1 MGRGKVEMRPI
12 EDKSTRQVT
21 FSKRK
26 RGLLKKAQELSVLCG
41 VEVAVVIFSG
51 GGKLYEFSG
60 GESLEKVIQRY
71 QAHKEADAA
80 VKENTDGTE
89 MPACRNLVPGPDLLQ
104 MLQRHLEEKTVDHLD
119 STELVQLERKLE
131 SLLRGTRI
139 RKTELMIEAVTTLYQ
154 QEVAPP
160 PPENLVME
168 NEVRNVPFYR
178 NNTELSAIT
187 NHQNQQHHQQPQ
199 QDEEVEVGEFPNEQ
213 QLQQQQQQQHQ
224 QQLLLMGMHLN
235 NNGGFIPIHQLHQ
248 HQQHQLFL
256 MGMHLNNTTNNN
268 NDNDNSNS
276 SSNNNNSSSNNNNN
290 GGSATVTAAAA
301 SAVPP
306 LLQRDAFQKGILHF
320 F

>member
-89 MPACRNLVPGPDLLQ
+89 KQMPACRNLVPGPDLLQ

-168 NEVRNVPFYR
+168 NE
-178 NNTELSAIT
+178 LSAIT

-199 QDEEVEVGEFPNEQ
+199 QDEEVE
-213 QLQQQQQQQHQ
+213 
-224 QQLLLMGMHLN
+224 
-235 NNGGFIPIHQLHQ
+235 LHQ

-290 GGSATVTAAAA
+290 AAA

>member
-89 MPACRNLVPGPDLLQ
+89 KQMPACRNLVPGPDLLQ

-139 RKTELMIEAVTTLYQ
+139 RK
-154 QEVAPP
+154 EVPPP
-160 PPENLVME
+160 PPENLMME

-213 QLQQQQQQQHQ
+213 QLQQQQQ
-224 QQLLLMGMHLN
+224 LLLMGMHLN

-268 NDNDNSNS
+268 NANDNSNS
-276 SSNNNNSSSNNNNN
+276 NNNNNNNNN

>member
-89 MPACRNLVPGPDLLQ
+89 KQMPACRNLVPGPDLLQ

-168 NEVRNVPFYR
+168 N
-178 NNTELSAIT
+178 ELSAIT

-256 MGMHLNNTTNNN
+256 MGMHLNNTTNDNNN

-276 SSNNNNSSSNNNNN
+276 SSSNNNNNNNNN

>member
-89 MPACRNLVPGPDLLQ
+89 KQMPACRNLVPGPDLLQ

-139 RKTELMIEAVTTLYQ
+139 RK
-154 QEVAPP
+154 EVAPP

-256 MGMHLNNTTNNN
+256 MGMHLNNTTNDNNN

-276 SSNNNNSSSNNNNN
+276 SSSNNNNNNNNN

>member
-89 MPACRNLVPGPDLLQ
+89 KQMPACRTMVPGPDLLQ
-104 MLQRHLEEKTVDHLD
+104 MLQRHLEEKTVDQLD
-119 STELVQLERKLE
+119 STELMQLERKLE
-131 SLLRGTRI
+131 SLLRGARI
-139 RKTELMIEAVTTLYQ
+139 RKE
-154 QEVAPP
+154 APP
-160 PPENLVME
+160 PPENLMME
-168 NEVRNVPFYR
+168 NE
-178 NNTELSAIT
+178 LAAIT
-187 NHQNQQHHQQPQ
+187 NHQNQQQAQQ
-199 QDEEVEVGEFPNEQ
+199 EEVGEIPNQQ
-213 QLQQQQQQQHQ
+213 QLQQ
-224 QQLLLMGMHLN
+224 QQLLLMGMQLN
-235 NNGGFIPIHQLHQ
+235 NINNGGFVPIQQLQLHQ

-256 MGMHLNNTTNNN
+256 MGMHLNNAANNQ
-268 NDNDNSNS
+268 NDNSGS
-276 SSNNNNSSSNNNNN
+276 SNN
-290 GGSATVTAAAA
+290 GGSAAA
-301 SAVPP
+301 VP

>member
-89 MPACRNLVPGPDLLQ
+89 KQMPACRTMVPGPDLLQ
-104 MLQRHLEEKTVDHLD
+104 MLQRHLEEKTVDQLD
-119 STELVQLERKLE
+119 STELMQLERKLE
-131 SLLRGTRI
+131 SLLRGARI
-139 RKTELMIEAVTTLYQ
+139 RKTELMIEAVTTLYKQ
-154 QEVAPP
+154 QEAPP
-160 PPENLVME
+160 PPENLMME
-168 NEVRNVPFYR
+168 NE
-178 NNTELSAIT
+178 LAAIT
-187 NHQNQQHHQQPQ
+187 NHQNQQQAQQ
-199 QDEEVEVGEFPNEQ
+199 EEVGEIPNQQ
-213 QLQQQQQQQHQ
+213 QLQQ
-224 QQLLLMGMHLN
+224 QQLLLMGMQLN
-235 NNGGFIPIHQLHQ
+235 NINNGGFVPIQQLQLHQ

-256 MGMHLNNTTNNN
+256 MGMHLNNAANNQ
-268 NDNDNSNS
+268 NDNSGS
-276 SSNNNNSSSNNNNN
+276 SNN
-290 GGSATVTAAAA
+290 GGSAAA
-301 SAVPP
+301 VP